1 MVYFLSHKNEETY
14 SYTYRAL
21 DGDVSKIQA
30 VDLTRDEGVRIRP
43 GYSYYGRPFESEY
56 IPTKIELDGPKRP
69 IPDVYSAFGLLV
81 SEKFKGIVEKFEPNA
96 HQFFPIELVWKDG
109 GHAADRFWFVP
120 CARLDTVDREKT
132 TFEFRNVWFLDG
144 SKDKDLVFNRSQ
156 IGDHHVWIDKFIVMP
171 SPAIS
176 EGLKAELDAAGVT
189 GAHYQHFPET
199 N

>member
-1 MVYFLSHKNEETY
+1 MVYFLSHDNDEVY

-30 VDLTRDEGVRIRP
+30 VDLTRDVGVRIRP
-43 GYSYYGRPFESEY
+43 GYSYYGRPFESEN
-56 IPTKIELDGPKRP
+56 IPSKIELDGPKRT
-69 IPDVYSAFGLLV
+69 IPDIYSAYGLLV
-81 SEKFKGIVEKFEPNA
+81 SEKFKSVVEKFEPNV

-109 GHAADRFWFVP
+109 SHAADRFWFVP
-120 CARLDTVDREKT
+120 CTRLDTVDRQKT
-132 TFEFRNVWFLDG
+132 TFEFRNIWFLDG

-171 SPAIS
+171 TPAIS
-176 EGLKAELDAAGVT
+176 ETLKLELDAVGLT
-189 GAHYQHFPET
+189 GAHYQQFPET